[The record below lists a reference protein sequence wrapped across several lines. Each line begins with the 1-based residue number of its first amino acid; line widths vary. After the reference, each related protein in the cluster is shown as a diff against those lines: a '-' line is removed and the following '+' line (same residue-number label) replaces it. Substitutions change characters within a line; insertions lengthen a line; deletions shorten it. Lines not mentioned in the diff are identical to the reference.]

1 MLKLKALWAVK
12 EHTPNPG
19 LEREKEK
26 KKKEREKE
34 AGLLQGLTRS
44 LTVLFIY
51 LVVLSVLWDLNSLSG
66 TEPRLQRE
74 SLES

>member
-19 LEREKEK
+19 L
-26 KKKEREKE
+26 EREKE